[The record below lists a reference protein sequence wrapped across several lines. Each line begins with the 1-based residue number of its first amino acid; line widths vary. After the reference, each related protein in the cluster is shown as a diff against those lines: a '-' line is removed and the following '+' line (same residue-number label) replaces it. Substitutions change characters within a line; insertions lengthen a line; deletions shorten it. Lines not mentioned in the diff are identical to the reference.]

1 MKVHV
6 ERSPQLFMMYAGHW
20 SWHVLIGNLTS
31 TSVMSVMCSSEI
43 VLRRWRTWI
52 HNKLLPPSWASSRGE
67 HLHRSLQ
74 KLKVLIYTVIPLT
87 CEEVQIK
94 FIIVCGIS
102 CRGDFSVQFDS
113 NNSTNAFQL
122 LQETCI
128 HMSRFSYIMQKK
140 ASAAKQSEQQLYQR
154 FVYSRFMWGK
164 CEWKE
169 YWIWVS

>member
-52 HNKLLPPSWASSRGE
+52 HNKLPPPSWASSRGE
-67 HLHRSLQ
+67 HLHEFAE
-74 KLKVLIYTVIPLT
+74 VEGTHTVIPLT
-87 CEEVQIK
+87 CGEDQIT

-102 CRGDFSVQFDS
+102 CRGDFGVQFDS
-113 NNSTNAFQL
+113 NNSTSAFQL

-128 HMSRFSYIMQKK
+128 HMSRFSHSIMQKK
-140 ASAAKQSEQQLYQR
+140 ASAAKQSEQQLCQR

-164 CEWKE
+164 CGWKE
-169 YWIWVS
+169 YWVWVS